1 MVFLPN
7 LHDSM
12 KALLSLNG
20 SKMHKSQA
28 MQMQQRSWNLDDVD
42 WSQVGN
48 IEIEMK
54 KDKK

>member
-1 MVFLPN
+1 VFLPN